1 MSCLFGFLQ
10 QHTASTSHVLSVR
23 VTTIYNIHTTYVLSV
38 QITTIHNIHTS
49 HTHPVHASPAR
60 SAAPRPSSQHAPS
73 PASSCLAHAQDL
85 RSVADHLLSTPAE
98 QLEETILSPLAELLA
113 DVLTDHLIVPS
124 EESLSAAQRE
134 QEAQRIRDVERFLCS
149 TATLLRALAATK
161 DTELP
166 VSCTKLVCGLNLL
179 LVELF
184 QHKAYLPVAEISQLC
199 EVWWVQERAERAAL
213 IPQLLPVTLLGVVA
227 PLAGPGAKALSPATC
242 LSRMCALCES
252 LVLIDWSDPNSR
264 YLQNL
269 LLRCAVHPAVLSSTK
284 GTRFCAHL
292 LCLAPCLTTALHKV
306 LTYQLLS
313 CPLEQACLIGGVY
326 FRGWRESS
334 GECTRVLEDECI
346 QDLMGKAVGAPTVG
360 VFRALAAVLG
370 EFHKHKVQ
378 DGVDSML
385 YRLYQP
391 VLWRSLSVPN
401 ASVRRNA
408 ACLLFDAFP
417 LIPALSSRERDD
429 AIRAQLRDVARLLRD
444 PNVGVRRAA
453 VKGAAERV
461 LCQSWE
467 LLPSDEASKL
477 VGLVVE
483 TCFDGAAASVRVDSL
498 RGVGVLLGNYLAHP
512 VVARSLPT
520 LAPLVHDPC
529 ERVRVELLDVLL
541 KVQCVRDFVF
551 TDVVPLE
558 RLLYLLVTDTRAV
571 AKKVA
576 ELLCGTYFPFR
587 KGSKSV
593 LKRALAL
600 YDENPKAALQFYTL
614 ALDFVPA
621 RDVCKLLWRM
631 WRTLTLHCA
640 QRAARATASLA
651 RDTPPR
657 AAGAPRGS
665 QGAQVAPS
673 GATADVQNTSVAG
686 TSAPPARSK
695 GRAAARPSLPVQG
708 QDRHAE
714 KILSRHYTCVQLLG
728 LLELFAAMFV
738 PMHPAVER
746 AEHGHRAE
754 LRRAVTADAVARLQE
769 DVHRM
774 FCAADAAGAK
784 LKRGRRRSSDAPA
797 SVANMPDGTAGVQ
810 DCGPFTP
817 RLLEDAMN
825 TLAARIVPRVAQPS
839 GEAPAGR
846 VAETVAHFVP
856 PFVGASMLPHI
867 GCMLGWGHAGE
878 LCECCARWL
887 DPASVETQAGRAYA
901 RLGLDI
907 IDAVLASETMRG
919 AYLQQDAVA
928 AAALRAPSD
937 LLAKLLADTDD
948 VLADEARAEHTTLV
962 LLTLKVLLKTLV
974 HVQLP
979 TASER
984 LTQLLAALVADAKV
998 LATPPTDGSQR
1009 TPVQIRAAACA
1020 ELAVALLVDYVLAR
1034 TPPTDTLKQVVGYV
1048 SSLVGTRDEG
1058 LATALVPYVHKLLFA
1073 LYFCSLDGGTEL
1085 ADGLLATV
1093 LTTAPARCLSS
1104 TNVGDLMS
1112 LHALHATLLPFLTHV
1127 VRVTLPHVVCPP
1139 VDASTTVLPGLTPGS
1154 AGASADCVLHAC
1166 VKSPTLGTCTLKAV
1180 CHVPV
1185 PLPSGECVA

>member
-1 MSCLFGFLQ
+1 M
-10 QHTASTSHVLSVR
+10 
-23 VTTIYNIHTTYVLSV
+23 
-38 QITTIHNIHTS
+38 
-49 HTHPVHASPAR
+49 
-60 SAAPRPSSQHAPS
+60 
-73 PASSCLAHAQDL
+73 
-85 RSVADHLLSTPAE
+85 LSTPAE
-98 QLEETILSPLAELLA
+98 QLEETILSPLSELLA

-242 LSRMCALCES
+242 LSRACALCES

-313 CPLEQACLIGGVY
+313 CPLEQACLIGVVY

-346 QDLMGKAVGAPTVG
+346 QDLMGKAVGAPTVV

-483 TCFDGAAASVRVDSL
+483 TCFDGAAASVRVDGL

-571 AKKVA
+571 ARKVA

-640 QRAARATASLA
+640 QRAARAAASLA

-657 AAGAPRGS
+657 AAGALRGS

-673 GATADVQNTSVAG
+673 GAAADVQSASVAG

-714 KILSRHYTCVQLLG
+714 KILSRDYTCVQLLG

-774 FCAADAAGAK
+774 FCAADAAGGK
-784 LKRGRRRSSDAPA
+784 LKRGRRRSSGAPA
-797 SVANMPDGTAGVQ
+797 SVASTPDGAAGAQ

-887 DPASVETQAGRAYA
+887 DPASVQTKAGRAYA

-928 AAALRAPSD
+928 AAALRAPSE

-948 VLADEARAEHTTLV
+948 VVADTDDVVADEARAEHTTLV

-979 TASER
+979 AASER
-984 LTQLLAALVADAKV
+984 LAQLLAALVADAKV

-1009 TPVQIRAAACA
+1009 TPVQTRAAACA

-1085 ADGLLATV
+1085 ADGLLATL
-1093 LTTAPARCLSS
+1093 LTRAPARCLSS

-1154 AGASADCVLHAC
+1154 AGAGADCVLLAC
-1166 VKSPTLGTCTLKAV
+1166 IKSPTLGACTLKAV